1 MKHILLIILA
11 QFISIQKVNSQSLLL
26 LHKKM
31 QEKSLQN
38 KYKLGKTK
46 RNNKDALIF
55 DLKGH
60 VAKCVETHKTN
71 SDDLWSNLLDGE
83 YTYEFTAFGAYVIS
97 DYENYVPVRDSNGF
111 LISASYTEKDIINN
125 RKYTKSVYYE
135 YSDDKLIREYGKD
148 CIDGNM
154 DNYEYKYL
162 YDKDGNLI
170 KMITKTET
178 TTADT
183 IIYEIQAVD
192 SRGNWIRRKEV
203 TQHGNGEIST
213 AIATRKI
220 TYYDDIIIEEIPS
233 DAPNFGLG

>member
-11 QFISIQKVNSQSLLL
+11 QFIFIQKVNSQSLLL

-83 YTYEFTAFGAYVIS
+83 YS
-97 DYENYVPVRDSNGF
+97 
-111 LISASYTEKDIINN
+111 
-125 RKYTKSVYYE
+125 
-135 YSDDKLIREYGKD
+135 
-148 CIDGNM
+148 
-154 DNYEYKYL
+154 
-162 YDKDGNLI
+162 
-170 KMITKTET
+170 
-178 TTADT
+178 
-183 IIYEIQAVD
+183 
-192 SRGNWIRRKEV
+192 
-203 TQHGNGEIST
+203 
-213 AIATRKI
+213 
-220 TYYDDIIIEEIPS
+220 
-233 DAPNFGLG
+233 